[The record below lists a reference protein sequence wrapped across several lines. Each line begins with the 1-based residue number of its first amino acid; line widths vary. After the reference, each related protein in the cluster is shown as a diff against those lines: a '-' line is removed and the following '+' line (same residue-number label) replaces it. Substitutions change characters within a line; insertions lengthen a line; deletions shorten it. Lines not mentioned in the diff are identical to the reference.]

1 MIRLIGCV
9 LTDEEERQSRDG
21 PKSSFQQFSNRRERE
36 EKCGVTRSECGG
48 ERPGKG
54 VDRTTT

>member
-21 PKSSFQQFSNRRERE
+21 PKSSFIVSITVREI
-36 EKCGVTRSECGG
+36 GVE
-48 ERPGKG
+48 
-54 VDRTTT
+54 